1 MCRFPFGH
9 PRRDFG
15 VVLGQL
21 PELSQHVLLRR
32 TGRLGDEWR
41 GPEQLTRRVAPP
53 FYLKNPPHLSV
64 IGDGEGDQHDH
75 PSRQHAAER
84 EKMWTH
90 EYNLP

>member
-1 MCRFPFGH
+1 MRGLPFGH
-9 PRRDFG
+9 ARRNLD

-21 PELSQHVLLRR
+21 PELPEHVLLRR
-32 TGRLGDEWR
+32 TRRLGDEWR
-41 GPEQLTRRVAPP
+41 GAEELTRRVAPP
-53 FYLKNPPHLSV
+53 FYLQNPPHLSV